1 MGAECGFLVFYH
13 DISLVVPSEVCLADD
28 CAKAKLTTFR

>member
-1 MGAECGFLVFYH
+1 MGAECGFFVFYD

-28 CAKAKLTTFR
+28 CTKAKLITFK